1 MTCVYFRHK
10 LFKCCLKLQ
19 EYGLKYYIL
28 LSIEMTF
35 LFIFGIFLVDIFDC
49 KPIRLLCLFDLHD
62 LRCCWNTL
70 KYHPQSVVVVLSR
83 CNQTVIISY
92 SISFICNIIYS
103 ISSPFFVLI
112 LTLFFKYFVQWII
125 PCSPALV
132 PATISWSLSKL
143 LLIDDVIVVIC
154 FCS

>member
-83 CNQTVIISY
+83 CNQTVIFSY

-103 ISSPFFVLI
+103 ISSPFLCLSSLCSSNI
-112 LTLFFKYFVQWII
+112 LVSELF
-125 PCSPALV
+125 PAAQHWYL
-132 PATISWSLSKL
+132 PQFLGH
-143 LLIDDVIVVIC
+143 
-154 FCS
+154 